1 MFPMSRNLSR
11 LLATVLLAAC
21 GAKGQDVLLHAPLRV
36 GKTAV
41 TAVTGESWL
50 NHLNRPFGYTA
61 MGKTGRLGPAPGQQ
75 GTYRTAPLLA
85 GPATSILV
93 SGADLY
99 RLSCQGC
106 HGESGQGTPP
116 EVNSLIN
123 PVRAT
128 SVTLVIQRMKTSGID
143 ITQANAAQ
151 LAKQA
156 TTALLERLHQGG
168 ESMPAFSYLDENEI
182 ASVIA
187 YLRQLASVPNAE
199 TSQIKVK
206 EVPLRIGEL
215 VVKSTCHICHSATG
229 TNPNPQQLLE
239 GAIPPLESLTSRV
252 NQPDFIRKVTR
263 GAPIVM
269 GEAPS
274 LYRGR
279 MPVFYYLSEEEA
291 NDAYLYLSHYPPIES
306 ARSNAKRILLQQPGS
321 TEGGTGVGSDIPV
334 SSTPTPSVY
343 QHQGGTDLKTVA
355 LLSGLSGFVI
365 LLLVGGIGLT
375 LREFKRLSAHSRIPG
390 RGHGTRPG

>member
-1 MFPMSRNLSR
+1 MSRNLSR
-11 LLATVLLAAC
+11 LLATVLLATC
-21 GAKGQDVLLHAPLRV
+21 GVEGQDVLLHAPLHV

-50 NHLNRPFGYTA
+50 DHLNRPFGDTA
-61 MGKTGRLGPAPGQQ
+61 MGKTGRLGPAPGQH
-75 GTYRTAPLLA
+75 GAYRTAPLLA
-85 GPATSILV
+85 GTGTLILV

-99 RLSCQGC
+99 RLNCQGC

-116 EVNSLIN
+116 ELNSLIN

-128 SVTLVIQRMKTSGID
+128 SVTLVIQRMKTSGIE
-143 ITQANAAQ
+143 ITQANAVE

-168 ESMPAFSYLDENEI
+168 ESMPPFSYLDEAEI
-182 ASVIA
+182 ASVVA
-187 YLRQLASVPNAE
+187 YLRQLASVPGAA

-206 EVPLRIGEL
+206 EVPLHIGEL

-229 TNPNPQQLLE
+229 TNPNPRQLLE

-269 GEAPS
+269 GEIPS

-291 NDAYLYLSHYPPIES
+291 NDAYLYLSQYPPTRSE
-306 ARSNAKRILLQQPGS
+306 RSNATPALLQQPNIRA
-321 TEGGTGVGSDIPV
+321 GGTGTQSETPP
-334 SSTPTPSVY
+334 SSPPAPSLY
-343 QHQGGTDLKTVA
+343 QPGRGTELKTVA
-355 LLSGLSGFVI
+355 MLSGLSGFVI
-365 LLLVGGIGLT
+365 LLLAGGIGLT
-375 LREFKRLSAHSRIPG
+375 LREFRRLSTHSRIPG
-390 RGHGTRPG
+390 RSHGTRSG